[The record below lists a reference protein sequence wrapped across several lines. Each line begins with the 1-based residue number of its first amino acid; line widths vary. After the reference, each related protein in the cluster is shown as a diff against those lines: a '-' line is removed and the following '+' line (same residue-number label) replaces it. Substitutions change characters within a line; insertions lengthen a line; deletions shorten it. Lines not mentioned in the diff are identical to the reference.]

1 MLLLLHSNSYWIYH
15 IDEKKVK
22 NNSKYEKGIYGW
34 INSKNTLSKVI
45 LTYLVEITFIIVY
58 TDVGY
63 KYTDT
68 S

>member
-1 MLLLLHSNSYWIYH
+1 M
-15 IDEKKVK
+15 DEKKVK
-22 NNSKYEKGIYGW
+22 NNSKYEKDIYGW